1 MKQYTFELIENF
13 PEPAEDKYSHKSY
26 PVSGVYKFPDSGT
39 LHFVDKEYGTVNS
52 VYGNYNG
59 FLTVTDKSIDEPSVA
74 LSLFLSTVAASHGH
88 KL

>member
-13 PEPAEDKYSHKSY
+13 PEPTEDKYNHKAY

-39 LHFVDKEYGTVNS
+39 LYFIDKEYGTVNT
-52 VYGNYNG
+52 VYGNYNS
-59 FLTVTDKSIDEPSVA
+59 FLTVSDKSAEEPSVA